1 MTSPRVRVV
10 ALKAAVWV
18 ACLVPLVWSVW
29 RFARGE
35 ASVDPVEE
43 WLHRAGKTA
52 VIILVASLAV
62 TPVRRLT
69 GWNTVQKFR
78 RLLGLFAFFY
88 AVLHVGVYLYFD
100 QGLAWSFILEDVTER
115 PFIVSGTVA
124 FLLLVPLA
132 LTSTKGWIRRLGR
145 SWTRLHRLVYPAV
158 AAALLHYTWGQK
170 ADIRD
175 PLVVTGVV
183 AVLFGVRLVVW
194 AKKRAAGA
202 ARERA
207 A

>member
-1 MTSPRVRVV
+1 MRVV
-10 ALKAAVWV
+10 ALKTAVWV

-43 WLHRAGKTA
+43 WLHRSGKTA

-69 GWNTVQKFR
+69 GWNTAQKLR

-115 PFIVSGTVA
+115 PFIISGTVA
-124 FLLLVPLA
+124 FLLLLPLA
-132 LTSTKGWIRRLGR
+132 VTSTKGWIRRLGKN
-145 SWTRLHRLVYPAV
+145 WTRLHKAVYLAM
-158 AAALLHYTWGQK
+158 AAALLHYVWGQK

-175 PLVVTGVV
+175 PLIVAGIVV
-183 AVLFGVRLVVW
+183 VLFGVRLAVW
-194 AKKRAAGA
+194 ARKRAGKTAPR
-202 ARERA
+202 RERPA
-207 A
+207 

>member
-1 MTSPRVRVV
+1 MSLRARV
-10 ALKAAVWV
+10 ALLKGAVWV

-29 RFARGE
+29 RFVRGE

-43 WLHRAGKTA
+43 WLHRSGKTA

-69 GWNTVQKFR
+69 GWNTLQKLR

-88 AVLHVGVYLYFD
+88 AVLHVAVYLYFD
-100 QGLAWSFILEDVTER
+100 QGLAWSFIVEDITER
-115 PFIVSGTVA
+115 PFIISGTVA

-132 LTSTKGWIRRLGR
+132 LTSTKGWIRRLGKN
-145 SWTRLHRLVYPAV
+145 WVRLHRAVYVAV

-175 PLVVTGVV
+175 PLIVTAIVV
-183 AVLFGVRLVVW
+183 VLLGSRLVVW
-194 AKKRAAGA
+194 WRKKAGT
-202 ARERA
+202 RRLG
-207 A
+207 

>member
-1 MTSPRVRVV
+1 MNAARARIV
-10 ALKAAVWV
+10 ALKTGVWL
-18 ACLVPLVWSVW
+18 ACLVPLAWSIW

-43 WLHRAGKTA
+43 WLHRSGKTA
-52 VIILVASLAV
+52 VIILVISLAV

-69 GWNTVQKFR
+69 GWNGAQKFR

-88 AVLHVGVYLYFD
+88 AVLHVAVYLYFE

-132 LTSTKGWIRRLGR
+132 LSSTRGSIRRLGR
-145 SWTRLHRLVYPAV
+145 SWARLHKLVYLAMAAV
-158 AAALLHYTWGQK
+158 LLHYVWGQK

-175 PLVVTGVV
+175 PLIVAGIVV
-183 AVLFGVRLVVW
+183 LLLGVRLYYW
-194 AKKRAAGA
+194 GRKRAA
-202 ARERA
+202 RA
-207 A
+207 AAAEG